1 MTLRSNRTMTRLIT
15 RLAQVSALAA
25 ASLLPQAVS
34 ANTGVA
40 LQHFSANSGNLPS
53 AQRGAR
59 NFMAYCS
66 GCHSLKYLR
75 YERMGADLNIPADVL
90 KQNLMFTSDKVG
102 DQIKIAMPAAS
113 VDWFGRV
120 PPDLSLETRA
130 RGADW
135 VYTYLQSFY
144 LDDSRPLGVNNTVL
158 PGASMPHV
166 LWELQGWQKKAEHAA
181 EGAKEGEHGAEH
193 GGGHHEGS
201 PFEPVSK
208 GTLTPAEYQAFV
220 GDLVN
225 FLDYASEPG
234 KQARISTGLKVMLY
248 LFVLLG
254 LTYLLKKEFWR
265 DIH

>member
-1 MTLRSNRTMTRLIT
+1 MTSRSNHTMTRFLA

-25 ASLLPQAVS
+25 AALLPQAVT
-34 ANTGVA
+34 ANSGAT
-40 LQHFSANSGNLPS
+40 LLHFSADSGNLPS
-53 AQRGAR
+53 VQRGAR

-66 GCHSLKYLR
+66 GCHGLKYLR
-75 YERMGADLNIPADVL
+75 YERMGADLNIPPDVL
-90 KQNLMFTSDKVG
+90 KKNLMFTSDKVG

-113 VDWFGRV
+113 GDWFGRV

-135 VYTYLQSFY
+135 VYTYLLSFY
-144 LDDSRPLGVNNTVL
+144 LDDSRPMGVNNTVL
-158 PGASMPHV
+158 AGASMPHV
-166 LWELQGWQKKAEHAA
+166 LWSLQGWQKKAEHAA
-181 EGAKEGEHGAEH
+181 EGAKEGEHG
-193 GGGHHEGS
+193 GGHHEGS
-201 PFEPVSK
+201 GFEQVTK
-208 GTLTPAEYQAFV
+208 GTLTPSEYQAFV

-234 KQARISTGLKVMLY
+234 KQARISTGLKVILY

-265 DIH
+265 DVH

>member
-1 MTLRSNRTMTRLIT
+1 MTPRSNRPMTRLLT
-15 RLAQVSALAA
+15 RLAQVSAMAVVA
-25 ASLLPQAVS
+25 LLPQAVN
-34 ANTGVA
+34 ANSGMP
-40 LQHFSANSGNLPS
+40 LLHFSADSGNLPS
-53 AQRGAR
+53 VQRGAR

-75 YERMGADLNIPADVL
+75 YERIGSDLNIPPDVL
-90 KQNLMFTSDKVG
+90 KKNLMFTSDKLG

-113 VDWFGRV
+113 GDWFGRV

-144 LDDSRPLGVNNTVL
+144 LDDSRPMGVNNTVL
-158 PGASMPHV
+158 AGASMPHV

-181 EGAKEGEHGAEH
+181 EGEHGAEH

-208 GTLTPAEYQAFV
+208 GTLNPAEYQGFV